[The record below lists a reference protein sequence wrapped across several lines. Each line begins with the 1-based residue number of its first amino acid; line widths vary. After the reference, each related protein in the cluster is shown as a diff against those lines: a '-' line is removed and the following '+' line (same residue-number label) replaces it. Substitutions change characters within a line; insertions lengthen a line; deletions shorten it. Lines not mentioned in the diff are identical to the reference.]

1 MTGSDAPS
9 AMDETLPLRLLLVDD
24 DENDTRLIVRHL
36 EKTGC
41 VLDWRWAQT
50 EDGVREAV
58 DGWTPQVVLSDYSMP
73 RLDAPR
79 VIEVVQAQDVDAP
92 TILVSGTIGE
102 EAAAGVMRQ
111 GASDFVSKL
120 NLARLRPAIERALE
134 AHELRKAGKRAEQAL
149 VASEARYRHLFDR
162 VLNGV
167 VLMKNERFVDCN
179 DAAART
185 YGYRRE
191 ELIGMTPLD
200 LSPELQADGQRSAD
214 KAPKLIEAALA
225 GELQVF
231 EWLHHDRAGN
241 EVLAEVQLGRLDGV
255 DDANLHAIVRD
266 ITQERR
272 AEEARRRSEANYRA
286 LFEGIPDGVS
296 LHSSDGTYVDCN
308 RRVETLFGWKRDW
321 LTGKTFADV
330 SPERQPDG
338 RDSWE
343 KGREYLQRA
352 LSGEQQFLE
361 WEIVCGDGRRALL
374 EVVVG
379 PLEGSGTAAV
389 YIIGRD
395 VTAQRAIEQ
404 REREQHAILS
414 GISENTSEVIFVKD
428 IEGRYLHMNRAG
440 LTFLGFAAEEI
451 IGKTDAEVFPEAS
464 ASRIQGE
471 DQDVLASGRTQR
483 IHETIPAAAGL
494 RYMQTTKGVCRDAD
508 GRAFGVFGISRDM
521 TEQRAL
527 ELERSKL
534 SRALEQSA
542 EAIMITD
549 PDQLIEY
556 VNPAFERVTGY
567 SAADVLGRT
576 PALLKSG
583 RTPPKVQKRLEHA
596 LAAGEPFHGVFVN
609 RRRDG
614 SHYHADMSVA
624 PVREETGRITH
635 YISTHYDISE
645 KLRTERELERLTN
658 YDAVTGLA
666 NRGVVRDRLIQLL
679 RRIDEAGRGIAVLYI
694 GLDDFAK
701 VNATLGQSGGDRVLQ
716 RIAERLESSVES
728 GGSVGR
734 ASGDRFVVLL
744 SGERRDLWAE
754 QTAERL
760 QAVIAAPI
768 RIDARE
774 IHVTAGVGIAFA
786 PEDSNDAERLLQGAE
801 AALTRSK
808 QQGGGQVAVFAQ
820 SMAEEAQQWL
830 ETHASLRRAL
840 EREEFVLEFQPK
852 ISLAHGGI
860 VGAEALIRWQHPEQ
874 GRVPPDRFIPMLEKT
889 GLIIPVGEWVLR
901 CACRFLKAWRPLV
914 ATSGGLRSSFRVSV
928 NLSFEQ
934 FRQHDLAGKVRE
946 ALEDTGIEASSLELE
961 LTETSLARDSEAAA
975 ETLEQLRSLG
985 VRVALD
991 DFGKGYS
998 SLTYL
1003 RNFPIDVLKI
1013 DREFI
1018 DRVGESAED
1027 EAIIRTILAL
1037 ARDLDIEAVAEGV
1050 ETDEHMR
1057 FLAEERCPVAQGYFF
1072 SRPLPVEEFE
1082 ALLESGRRFDVP
1094 AVSTV

>member
-1 MTGSDAPS
+1 MSGSRADNPQDARR
-9 AMDETLPLRLLLVDD
+9 PLRLLLVDD
-24 DENDTRLIVRHL
+24 DDSDVRLIVRHL
-36 EKTGC
+36 EKIGYA
-41 VLDWRWAQT
+41 LDWRWAQT
-50 EDGVREAV
+50 EDGIREAL
-58 DGWTPQVVLSDYSMP
+58 DGWTPHLVLSDYSMP

-79 VIEVVQAQDVDAP
+79 VIEVVRELGVDAP

-102 EAAAGVMRQ
+102 EAAAEVMRH

-120 NLARLRPAIERALE
+120 NLARLRAAIERALE
-134 AHELRKAGKRAEQAL
+134 AHELRKASERAERAL
-149 VASEARYRHLFDR
+149 IASEARYRHLFDH

-167 VLMKNERFVDCN
+167 VLMNNERFVDCN
-179 DAAART
+179 EAAART
-185 YGYRRE
+185 YGYRRD

-200 LSPELQADGQRSAD
+200 LSPEFQPDGQRSAD
-214 KAPKLIEAALA
+214 KASRYIEAALA

-231 EWLHHDRAGN
+231 EWLHHDREGN
-241 EVLAEVQLGRLDGV
+241 DVLAEVQLGRLDGV

-266 ITQERR
+266 ITHERR
-272 AEEARRRSEANYRA
+272 AEEAQRRSEANYRA
-286 LFEGIPDGVS
+286 LFEGVPDGVF
-296 LHSSDGTYVDCN
+296 LLRGDGTYVDCN
-308 RRVETLFGWKRDW
+308 DRVEALFGWERDW
-321 LTGKTFADV
+321 LIGRTFADV
-330 SPERQPDG
+330 SPQSQPDG
-338 RDSWE
+338 RSSWD
-343 KGREYLQRA
+343 KGCEFLRRA
-352 LSGEQQFLE
+352 ASGEPQAFE
-361 WEIVCGDGRRALL
+361 WEVVRADGRRAVL
-374 EVVVG
+374 EVKLG
-379 PLEGSGTAAV
+379 ALDGSGSAELYA
-389 YIIGRD
+389 IGRD
-395 VTAQRAIEQ
+395 VTAQRDVEQ

-414 GISENTSEVIFVKD
+414 GISENTSEVIFVKSLD
-428 IEGRYLHMNRAG
+428 GRYLHMNRAG
-440 LTFLGFAAEEI
+440 LAFLGLDAEQI
-451 IGKTDAEVFPEAS
+451 IGKTDAEVFPEDS
-464 ASRIQGE
+464 ASRIQE
-471 DQDVLASGRTQR
+471 ADREVIESGRTQR
-483 IHETIPAAAGL
+483 IHETVPAAAGL
-494 RYMQTTKGVCRDAD
+494 RYMHTTKGLCRDGE

-549 PDQLIEY
+549 PERIIEY

-583 RTPPKVQKRLEHA
+583 RTPPDVQERLERA
-596 LAAGEPFHGVFVN
+596 LASGERFHGVFVN

-624 PVREETGRITH
+624 PVRDEAGTITH

-658 YDAVTGLA
+658 YDPVTGLA
-666 NRGVVRDRLIQLL
+666 NRGVVRDRLVQLL
-679 RRIDEAGRGIAVLYI
+679 RRVGDSDFGIAVLYI

-716 RIAERLESSVES
+716 RIAERLESNVES
-728 GGSVGR
+728 SGSVGR

-744 SGERRDLWAE
+744 SGDRRNLWAE

-760 QAVIAAPI
+760 QAAIAAPI
-768 RIDARE
+768 RIDERE
-774 IHVTAGVGIAFA
+774 IHVTAGIGIAFA
-786 PEDSNDAERLLQGAE
+786 PEDSSDAEHLLQGAE

-820 SMAEEAQQWL
+820 SMAEEARQWL

-852 ISLAHGGI
+852 ISLQHGGI
-860 VGAEALIRWQHPEQ
+860 VGAEALIRWEHPDQ

-901 CACRFLKAWRPLV
+901 TACRFLKTWRPL
-914 ATSGGLRSSFRVSV
+914 AAASSELQSPFRVSV

-934 FRQHDLAGKVRE
+934 FRQHDLAGKVRN
-946 ALEDTGIEASSLELE
+946 ALEDTGIQASSLELE
-961 LTETSLARDSEAAA
+961 LTETSLARDPEAAT

-1013 DREFI
+1013 DRGFI
-1018 DRVGESAED
+1018 DRVGESVED

-1037 ARDLDIEAVAEGV
+1037 ARDLGIEAVAEGV
-1050 ETDEHMR
+1050 ETAEHLR
-1057 FLAEERCPVAQGYFF
+1057 FLFAERCPVAQGYFF
-1072 SRPLPVEEFE
+1072 SRPVPVDEFQ
-1082 ALLESGRRFDVP
+1082 ALLESGRRFDVA
-1094 AVSTV
+1094 AVSAT